1 MNTLDFL
8 SRLRKLGINL
18 SVEDQKLRLNAP
30 QGVLTPSLKA
40 ELKNRKIE
48 LLNFL
53 RKQQQAGFAAPPPI
67 RPIDRSSNMP
77 LSFAQQRL
85 WFLTQMEPE
94 QPVYNVPMAFRL
106 SGLLNIEALSQSV
119 ADMIARHEILRTTF
133 STNDGQPVQIIHE
146 SVEKPLSIGDF
157 QHLPEDKR
165 EIEVQNAVEQE
176 ITKPFDLE
184 NGPLFRTKLL
194 RLAPSEQILL
204 ILTHHIVFDGWSYEI
219 LCHEL
224 SALYAANVAGQPLQ
238 LPKLPIQYAHFA
250 AWQREWLKGPSLET
264 QVDYWRKQLADAP
277 KVLQLPTDHP
287 YPAVQRLQGRNYNFA
302 LPPELSLALHT
313 FSQQEGTTLFMTGL
327 ASFMVLLYRYTRQE
341 DLIIGTPIA
350 NRGHVELEGLIGP
363 LINTLALRTIIS
375 EGLSFRELLS
385 QVRRTALAAYDHQ
398 DLPFEKLVELLHLER
413 DISHTPLF
421 QVMFVLQQKTSN
433 QLSLTGLEVS
443 EIELDTHTAKFDL
456 TLNLIEGKTGI
467 RGQLEYSTDL
477 FDDATIERLVRHYE
491 TLLENIVANPE
502 QRISDLQIL
511 TDRERKQM
519 LVDWNDTSSGYPCD
533 RCVHQ
538 LFETQAEQTPSSVAV
553 VFGDHQ
559 LTYQEL
565 NSRANQLAH
574 YLLRQGIGPDVLVGI
589 CVQRSLE
596 TVVGLLGILKAGG
609 AYVPLD
615 PAYPA
620 ERLAFM
626 LSDTQT
632 PVLLTQ
638 KRLGDK
644 LPAYAGKILCLDG
657 DESTIARENEENP
670 ISGATPANL
679 AYVIYTS
686 GSTGQPKGVKIQHA
700 GVVNLMAWHQ
710 QTYKVTPADR
720 VTQLA
725 SLAFDASVWE
735 LWPHLTA
742 GASIHIPNEETRS
755 SPPKLLEWLSAE
767 AITLSFM
774 PTPLAESVLEEQL
787 PRSLVLRALLTGG
800 DKLHRRPSK
809 NLPFRLVNHYGPTEN
824 TVVTTW
830 APVDPSTEVDAPPPI
845 GRPICNTQVYILDH
859 HLNPVPI
866 GIPGELYISGD
877 GLARGYLNRP
887 DLTVEKFL
895 SNPFSEDS
903 TARIYKTGDMA
914 RYLPNGNIEFLGR
927 IDHQVKIRGFR
938 IELGEVESVLAEHP
952 AIGEAV
958 VIAREDVPG
967 DKRLVAYVVVN
978 HETTPTFSELRSF
991 LKEKLPD
998 YMIPTALVFLDHLPL
1013 TANGKVDRRALPA
1026 PDRKRSQPA
1035 EVFVAPRD
1043 ELELQLTKIW
1053 EKVLGVKNIGMKD
1066 NFFDLGGHSLLA
1078 VQLFARIQKIFGKDL
1093 PLTTLFQAPTI
1104 GQLTRIIRREGWSSP
1119 WSSLAPIQHG
1129 GSKPPFFCVHGC
1141 TGKVLHFHDLARLL
1155 GPEQPFYGLSALGL
1169 EKGQVPQNRF
1179 EDMAAHYI
1187 QEIRTIQFN
1196 GPYFIGGCAIALEM
1210 ANQLESQGQKVRL
1223 LVLMTPGPFNSNKSY
1238 HILSHYYDSL
1248 KKFFG
1253 LLIGLMKKRPLLPNI
1268 WHAFLNR
1275 VLWHWKIFHR
1285 FLPSDIHRW
1294 RRFINDFYKAQ
1305 KNYHP
1310 KTYHGRITYFLREEV
1325 SHDHKKAFSE
1335 WYDLAAGG
1343 LDIQFVPGTIVS
1355 MWREPH
1361 VRKLAEQLK
1370 ACLEAAQTD
1379 SDEFMDTKN

>member
-1 MNTLDFL
+1 
-8 SRLRKLGINL
+8 
-18 SVEDQKLRLNAP
+18 
-30 QGVLTPSLKA
+30 
-40 ELKNRKIE
+40 
-48 LLNFL
+48 
-53 RKQQQAGFAAPPPI
+53 
-67 RPIDRSSNMP
+67 
-77 LSFAQQRL
+77 
-85 WFLTQMEPE
+85 
-94 QPVYNVPMAFRL
+94 
-106 SGLLNIEALSQSV
+106 
-119 ADMIARHEILRTTF
+119 
-133 STNDGQPVQIIHE
+133 
-146 SVEKPLSIGDF
+146 
-157 QHLPEDKR
+157 
-165 EIEVQNAVEQE
+165 
-176 ITKPFDLE
+176 
-184 NGPLFRTKLL
+184 
-194 RLAPSEQILL
+194 
-204 ILTHHIVFDGWSYEI
+204 
-219 LCHEL
+219 
-224 SALYAANVAGQPLQ
+224 
-238 LPKLPIQYAHFA
+238 
-250 AWQREWLKGPSLET
+250 
-264 QVDYWRKQLADAP
+264 
-277 KVLQLPTDHP
+277 
-287 YPAVQRLQGRNYNFA
+287 
-302 LPPELSLALHT
+302 
-313 FSQQEGTTLFMTGL
+313 MTGL
-327 ASFMVLLYRYTRQE
+327 ASFMVLLYRYTRQK
-341 DLIIGTPIA
+341 DLIVGTPIA
-350 NRGHVELEGLIGP
+350 NRSHVELEGLIGP

-375 EGLSFRELLS
+375 EGLSFRELLA

-398 DLPFEKLVELLHLER
+398 DLPFEKLVELLQLER

-433 QLSLTGLEVS
+433 LLALTGLKVS

-467 RGQLEYSTDL
+467 RGQLEYNTDL
-477 FDDATIERLVRHYE
+477 FDNATIARLVGHYE

-502 QRISDLQIL
+502 QRISDVQIL

-519 LVDWNDTSSGYPCD
+519 LVEWNDTSSGYPCD

-538 LFETQAEQTPSSVAV
+538 LFAAQVEQTPASVAV

-559 LTYQEL
+559 LTYQAL

-596 TVVGLLGILKAGG
+596 MVVGLLGILKAGG

-626 LSDTQT
+626 LSDAQT

-638 KRLGDK
+638 QRLVDK
-644 LPAYAGKILCLDG
+644 LPVYAGEILCLDS
-657 DESTIARENEENP
+657 DESAIARENEENP

-686 GSTGQPKGVKIQHA
+686 GSTGQPKGVEIQHT

-767 AITLSFM
+767 AISLSFM

-809 NLPFRLVNHYGPTEN
+809 DLPFRLANHYGPTEN

-830 APVDPSTEVDAPPPI
+830 APVDPLTEADAPPPI

-887 DLTVEKFL
+887 ELTVEKFL
-895 SNPFSEDS
+895 SSPFSEDP
-903 TARIYKTGDMA
+903 TARIYKTGDLA

-938 IELGEVESVLAEHP
+938 IELGEVESVLARHP
-952 AIGEAV
+952 ALGEAV
-958 VIAREDVPG
+958 VIAREDTPG
-967 DKRLVAYVVVN
+967 DKRLVAYVVVS
-978 HETTPTFSELRSF
+978 HEPTPTFSELRSF

-998 YMIPTALVFLDHLPL
+998 YMIPTALVFLDLLPL
-1013 TANGKVDRRALPA
+1013 TPNGKVDRRALPA
-1026 PDRKRSQPA
+1026 PDRNRSQPA

-1043 ELELQLTKIW
+1043 ELELQLTEIW

-1078 VQLFARIQKIFGKDL
+1078 VQLYARIQKIFGKDL

-1104 GQLTRIIRREGWSSP
+1104 GQLTRIIRQEGWSSS

-1141 TGKVLHFHDLARLL
+1141 TGKVLHFIDLARLL

-1169 EKGQVPQNRF
+1169 EKGQVPHNRF

-1187 QEIRTIQFN
+1187 KEIRTIQFN
-1196 GPYFIGGCAIALEM
+1196 GPYFIGGTGDGCAIALEI
-1210 ANQLESQGQKVRL
+1210 ANQLESQGQNVRL

-1238 HILSHYYDSL
+1238 HILSYYYDPL

-1294 RRFINDFYKAQ
+1294 RRFINDFNKAQ
-1305 KNYHP
+1305 KNYNP
-1310 KTYHGRITYFLREEV
+1310 KTYHGRITCFLREEV
-1325 SHDHKKAFSE
+1325 SQDHKKTFSE
-1335 WYDLAAGG
+1335 WYDLAVGG
-1343 LDIQFVPGTIVS
+1343 LDIRFVPGTIVS

-1361 VRKLAEQLK
+1361 VRKLAAQLK
-1370 ACLEAAQTD
+1370 ACLEEAQKD
-1379 SDEFMDTKN
+1379 SEEFIDTKN